1 MILSPSPTTRP
12 AARRPGPA
20 PRGTQQGAQ
29 PGPPRGRARPAD
41 RVPAVLVY
49 LGAPDEGPS
58 PDLPGLA
65 RAVERL
71 VHSLAPDVVTRV
83 TIELPAAAPAA
94 AAGASAGDTSGTPA
108 AARDSSHGTPDR
120 IALADGVDL
129 DLAGRILDV
138 DGRRQ
143 PLTRREFELLAYF
156 ERRRGVAISRREL
169 MSHVWGSGY
178 LAGDRTIDVHVRRLR
193 VKLGRHHGRI
203 TTLRGYGYRF
213 D

>member
-1 MILSPSPTTRP
+1 MPPPYRGGTRR
-12 AARRPGPA
+12 AA
-20 PRGTQQGAQ
+20 
-29 PGPPRGRARPAD
+29 
-41 RVPAVLVY
+41 VPAVLVY
-49 LGAPDEGPS
+49 LGAPDEGLS

-83 TIELPAAAPAA
+83 TIALPRPEEAPARDVPDT
-94 AAGASAGDTSGTPA
+94 GDRVT
-108 AARDSSHGTPDR
+108 
-120 IALADGVDL
+120 LADGLHL
-129 DLAGRILDV
+129 DLGGRFLDV

-143 PLTRREFELLAYF
+143 PLTRREFELLAYLQ
-156 ERRRGVAISRREL
+156 RRRGVAISRREL
-169 MSHVWGSGY
+169 MSHVWGAEH

-193 VKLGRHHGRI
+193 VKLGRHRDRI